1 MNYSITIPGEP
12 IAKARPRVCGNIAY
26 TPAKTKNYETL
37 IKEIYWGKH
46 GQTIEQMDGMLR
58 MHIRAYFP
66 IPRSKSKK
74 VQEQMHTNA
83 IRPIKR
89 PDIDNIVKSVSDA
102 LNKVAYTDDSQ
113 IVEVVAGKYY
123 AHNPRVEIVIEK
135 IGE

>member
-1 MNYSITIPGEP
+1 MKFSITVPSEP
-12 IAKARPRVCGNIAY
+12 IAKARPRVCGNITY
-26 TPAKTKNYETL
+26 TPTKTKNYETL
-37 IKEIYWGKH
+37 VKEIYFAKH
-46 GQTIEQMDGMLR
+46 GQTIEQLDGMLR
-58 MHIRAYFP
+58 MHVRAYFQ

-123 AHNPRVEIVIEK
+123 SHNPRIEIALEQIE
-135 IGE
+135 